1 MEILAEHDWHARRDQ
16 HEVKMRGWIEPR
28 LARTS
33 RKEKHPVEDFLFEY
47 YAYRPAKLLRWHP
60 GLGVALQGETA
71 RQYLCYK
78 EYHQTAAGITVG
90 VFELSPERIESI
102 RWLRDLLRRMS
113 ERPAAFG
120 CFGLH
125 EWAMVYQPGSVR
137 HADWPLRVTFA
148 EIAHVVESLGLRCTH
163 YDAYRFFT
171 PAARPRNKY
180 QPTREGT
187 LTLEQP
193 GCLHA
198 NMDLYKWA
206 FKLAPFSSSELV
218 ADCFELA
225 ARIRTLDMRASP
237 YDLRALGYPP
247 VCVETPEG
255 RAEYESLQREFASLA
270 WPLRNRLTALCEG
283 IIERASALE
292 MARAGAL
299 CATP

>member
-1 MEILAEHDWHARRDQ
+1 MEMLAEHDWHARRDQ
-16 HEVKMRGWIEPR
+16 HEVKMRRWIEPR
-28 LARTS
+28 LARAS
-33 RKEKHPVEDFLFEY
+33 RKEKNPVADFLFEY

-60 GLGVALQGETA
+60 GLGVALRGEKA

-78 EYHQTAAGITVG
+78 DYQETEGITVG
-90 VFELSPERIESI
+90 AFELSPARLESI

-125 EWAMVYQPGSVR
+125 EWAMVYQADSVR
-137 HADWPLRVTFA
+137 HAGWPLRVTFA
-148 EIAHVVESLGLRCTH
+148 EIAHVVESLLLRCTH

-171 PAARPRNKY
+171 PTARPLNKY
-180 QPTREGT
+180 QPTREGS
-187 LTLEQP
+187 LGLEQP

-225 ARIRTLDMRASP
+225 ARVRTLDMRASP
-237 YDLRALGYPP
+237 YDLRALGYTP

-255 RAEYESLQREFASLA
+255 RAEFESLQREFAGLA
-270 WPLRNRLTALCEG
+270 SPLRNRLAALCED

-292 MARAGAL
+292 TDRASAL